1 MDARSYLSNN
11 VRYEILGKPA
21 LPANFWATAVSI
33 SVSVML
39 SRSPSSFGGLQ
50 QHRMRRRHNAK
61 KTEAGS
67 EDRNSRAP
75 ASPAERGEHRHWQ
88 RNIVYKSLGLPNQEN
103 ACRESGVGNA
113 VFVIV
118 QRARRTVRA
127 DTRVGL
133 LHQFQD
139 MRQSR

>member
-39 SRSPSSFGGLQ
+39 SRPFSSFGGLQ

-61 KTEAGS
+61 KQKQEAKTGTHVPQQ
-67 EDRNSRAP
+67 AP
-75 ASPAERGEHRHWQ
+75 QSVVSTV
-88 RNIVYKSLGLPNQEN
+88 I
-103 ACRESGVGNA
+103 GNA
-113 VFVIV
+113 TLYTKAWGFRIRKM
-118 QRARRTVRA
+118 RAV
-127 DTRVGL
+127 RVG
-133 LHQFQD
+133 
-139 MRQSR
+139 